1 MALQWFPGHMNSTRR
16 AIAEALPTKDV
27 LIEVLDARMPASS
40 TNPVLTELR
49 QDKPCIKLLTKSDLA
64 DPEVTEQWVLKL
76 RAERAGD
83 RVLAVALGK
92 TRPADI
98 RNRITQLCKELAPHR
113 TGPSKN
119 VRVLVVGIPNV
130 GKSTLINLLM
140 DRKVAKVGDE
150 PAVTKAPQLV
160 TLKNGMTISDN
171 AGILWPR
178 MDDQATLRLAFGG
191 ALPDTAMEYERVALF
206 GAELLL
212 ARYPGP
218 VCARF
223 KLDSPP
229 ASPGALLE
237 SIGRGHGCLRSGGG
251 VDLYKAADVLVHE
264 FRAGKLG
271 RISLEAPGDS

>member
-76 RAERAGD
+76 RSGLAGD

-140 DRKVAKVGDE
+140 DRKV
-150 PAVTKAPQLV
+150 
-160 TLKNGMTISDN
+160 
-171 AGILWPR
+171 
-178 MDDQATLRLAFGG
+178 
-191 ALPDTAMEYERVALF
+191 
-206 GAELLL
+206 
-212 ARYPGP
+212 
-218 VCARF
+218 
-223 KLDSPP
+223 
-229 ASPGALLE
+229 
-237 SIGRGHGCLRSGGG
+237 
-251 VDLYKAADVLVHE
+251 
-264 FRAGKLG
+264 
-271 RISLEAPGDS
+271 

>member
-16 AIAEALPTKDV
+16 AITEALPTKDV

-49 QDKPCIKLLTKSDLA
+49 QDKPCIKLLTKGDLA
-64 DPEVTEQWVLKL
+64 DPVVTEPWVLKL
-76 RAERAGD
+76 RAEHAGD

-98 RNRITQLCKELAPHR
+98 RNRITQLCKELAPQR
-113 TGPSKN
+113 TGSKS

-178 MDDQATLRLAFGG
+178 MDDQATLRLALGG

-212 ARYPGP
+212 ARYPDL

-229 ASPGALLE
+229 ASPRALLE
-237 SIGRGHGCLRSGGG
+237 SIGRSHGCLRSGGC
-251 VDLYKAADVLVHE
+251 VDLYKAADVFVHE